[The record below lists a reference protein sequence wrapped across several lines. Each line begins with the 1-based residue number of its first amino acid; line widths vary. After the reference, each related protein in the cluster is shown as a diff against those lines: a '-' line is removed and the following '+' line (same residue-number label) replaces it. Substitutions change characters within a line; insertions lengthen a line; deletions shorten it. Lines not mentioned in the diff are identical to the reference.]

1 MWRLFWQV
9 LIMGTLV
16 ALLLIGEHIITG
28 KVSNGWV
35 VGFSAGIGYVVG
47 DAFASGLGK
56 SDPWDGAENK

>member
-1 MWRLFWQV
+1 
-9 LIMGTLV
+9 MGTLV